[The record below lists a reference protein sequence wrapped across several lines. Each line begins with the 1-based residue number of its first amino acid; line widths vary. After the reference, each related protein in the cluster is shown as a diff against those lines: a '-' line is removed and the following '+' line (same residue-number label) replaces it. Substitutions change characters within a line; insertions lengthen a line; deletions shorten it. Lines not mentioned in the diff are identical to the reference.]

1 MIKNTL
7 NKKSFLRLIFI
18 TSSLLFIVSITANAQ
33 QTINGSIEH
42 DGLTRDYILYV
53 PAIYSSDKP
62 AQLVF
67 NFHGYTSNAND
78 QMFYGDFR
86 SIADTEGFLIV
97 HPMGTVDNSGNTHF
111 NVGWGTSTIDDVGFT
126 EALID
131 EISSNYTINAGRIYS
146 TGMSNGGFMSYKLA
160 CELSERIAAIASVT
174 GTMNK
179 NQPATCNPLHQI
191 PVMEI
196 HGTSDSTVPYD
207 GANWIESTPDVVSFW
222 ASFNNCNSTPE
233 ITNIPDT
240 APTDGSTVEF
250 QVFKDGDNGAS
261 VEHYKIINGGHKWPG
276 SAYNSAGTNYDINA
290 SVLIWDF
297 FSKYDING
305 EITTLSIE
313 EVKDD
318 NTIFR
323 VHPNPVSSVITV
335 DFNIT
340 KPLDYSIFTLEGKL
354 ISKGTIASANNTI
367 DVSHLVSSTIYF
379 LNIGSTSIK
388 IQKK

>member
-18 TSSLLFIVSITANAQ
+18 TSSLLFIVSITGNAQ

-62 AQLVF
+62 APLVF